1 MSTIYMSQLSTLPL
15 MDGDQDQGH
24 FQAFHL
30 PKDPPI
36 LFPFMIDNPV
46 EHQGQG
52 YGDQHSRQQFFGES
66 NQQFNDH
73 MMMSGGSA
81 DVFATCSPFGPT
93 IQSIGSDM
101 IQRSSYNSYDFEA
114 THAGD
119 GSTSQWASAKP
130 PVKMRI
136 MRKAPTNDHQGGT
149 ARKPRRRA
157 QAHQG
162 DESQQL
168 QHPMGVIRVC
178 SDCNTTKTPLWRSG
192 PCGPKSLCNAC
203 GIRQRKARRA
213 MAAAAATAATNGGVA
228 SASSGGVAEGATQ
241 ASDASQAVKA
251 TKKEK
256 RAVDLDRSLPF
267 KKRCKM
273 VDHPTVTST
282 KAVAVDA
289 TPKDQDHVV
298 AEDGAMVERLSKA
311 DPQAAFTHG
320 FMRDEITDAAM
331 LLMTLSCGLVRS

>member
-30 PKDPPI
+30 PKDPPV

-119 GSTSQWASAKP
+119 GSTSQWASAKS

-157 QAHQG
+157 QAHQ
-162 DESQQL
+162 ECAQ
-168 QHPMGVIRVC
+168 
-178 SDCNTTKTPLWRSG
+178 TATPPRL
-192 PCGPKSLCNAC
+192 PCGGVVLVAPSLFATHAAYAK
-203 GIRQRKARRA
+203 GRLAA
-213 MAAAAATAATNGGVA
+213 PAAAAPPAATNGGVA
-228 SASSGGVAEGATQ
+228 SASSGGVAVGAAQ

-256 RAVDLDRSLPF
+256 RAADLDRSLPF

-273 VDHPTVTST
+273 VDHPTVTTT

-311 DPQAAFTHG
+311 DPPAAFTHG

>member
-46 EHQGQG
+46 DHQGQG
-52 YGDQHSRQQFFGES
+52 CGDQHSGQHLFGES
-66 NQQFNDH
+66 SQQFNDR
-73 MMMSGGSA
+73 MMMGGGSA

-114 THAGD
+114 THASD

-136 MRKAPTNDHQGGT
+136 MRKAPTNDPQGGMV
-149 ARKPRRRA
+149 RKPRRRA
-157 QAHQG
+157 QAHQA

-168 QHPMGVIRVC
+168 QHAMGVIRVC

-203 GIRQRKARRA
+203 GIRQRKVRRA
-213 MAAAAATAATNGGVA
+213 MAAAAATGANGGVA
-228 SASSGGVAEGATQ
+228 SASSGGVASGGVQTSE
-241 ASDASQAVKA
+241 ASQAVKA

-256 RAVDLDRSLPF
+256 RAADLDRSLPF

-282 KAVAVDA
+282 KVVAVDA
-289 TPKDQDHVV
+289 TPKHQDHVV
-298 AEDGAMVERLSKA
+298 SEDVATVERLSKA
-311 DPQAAFTHG
+311 DPPAAFTHV
-320 FMRDEITDAAM
+320 FVRDEITDAAM